1 MVLPDFFYQSWCACF
16 VGQPAFGAK
25 AANSLM
31 KRFVSALLGLSQLN
45 RLHPAFFS
53 DGNGP
58 RCQFPAD
65 LTLIPENAAAD
76 SWLSSSINFCLGN
89 TTCQSMTSLPPPA
102 WKIVAYI
109 DRKEEL
115 SRIRCVQHLT
125 GS

>member
-1 MVLPDFFYQSWCACF
+1 MCECLYEFCGSIRPWCN
-16 VGQPAFGAK
+16 
-25 AANSLM
+25 AANSL
-31 KRFVSALLGLSQLN
+31 RNRSFSGLLGLSQLN

-109 DRKEEL
+109 DRQEEL